1 MYRSTADG
9 SGSDQPTRLVR
20 AAHIGWA
27 RLMASGATQAA
38 PVSRQD
44 EHWAVNA
51 STIISIVHD
60 EIASR
65 SGLAYVLTLA

>member
-1 MYRSTADG
+1 MYESVNGDG
-9 SGSDQPTRLVR
+9 DLDKPTRLVR

-60 EIASR
+60 EIALR